1 MEYLK
6 IDPRLDEHPDV
17 LDAGFIGATV
27 FQVILRTCA
36 SFDKRGRLPKKF
48 SPAWLARRLNIG
60 DDETSLP
67 PETFVRIGIERCV
80 SAGLLERDGEDLI
93 IPGWERFYTENVP
106 GAERTR
112 SWRQRQRDGGDARD
126 ARPSHGDEQ
135 RHGDATPPT
144 HPLTPPTPLTSSAPD
159 ARPEELSALWNETK
173 GPQSPRVTDLSG
185 ARRKAAKAALKRR
198 PIQEWRTVFEK
209 IAASDMCQGRT
220 GMSWVAD
227 FDWAIR
233 AGGTKPEPALRALEG
248 SLDAR
253 GAPPGAKRD
262 PARGYADAASQDWS
276 GDGGYGELNGKGP
289 GHV

>member
-112 SWRQRQRDGGDARD
+112 SWRQRQRDARD
-126 ARPSHGDEQ
+126 AGTSRGDEQ
-135 RHGDATPPT
+135 RLSDATPPT
-144 HPLTPPTPLTSSAPD
+144 YSTHPQDKVSEAPPPKPTPVPAP
-159 ARPEELSALWNETK
+159 
-173 GPQSPRVTDLSG
+173 VTDEPG
-185 ARRKAAKAALKRR
+185 RKFYAWA
-198 PIQEWRTVFEK
+198 QETRTQKLRV
-209 IAASDMCQGRT
+209 MPQGPLP
-220 GMSWVAD
+220 SVLPWYA
-227 FDWAIR
+227 
-233 AGGTKPEPALRALEG
+233 RALEAVKG
-248 SLDAR
+248 DEAKLRAAWLGYLDDGWPKSLTPVCPWETFLKADR
-253 GAPPGAKRD
+253 WT
-262 PARGYADAASQDWS
+262 GYVKAASSRPRTMRPMKPGESEADYEKALAAFKA
-276 GDGGYGELNGKGP
+276 DEGGAAHG
-289 GHV
+289 